1 MAALKAAA
9 SLARKAKA
17 LRKKFK
23 GEELKTKLENLYG
36 GPKKTRAKTK
46 PKKVDLTTEEQ
57 TTVRSRKQKAKEYK
71 AIPKKD
77 RREVRRM
84 EIAQE
89 IDDALT
95 KNKRKTPEGLRS
107 LSLSKEGR
115 KLADSDSIADQ
126 AKVLKC
132 LRAKGEAC
140 AYVRQDPLGG
150 TRPAKG
156 TKLSREEV
164 RELNPSEEIE
174 YRLHRRGAHLTRS
187 QASRAM
193 RGTEM
198 PIDPEDIKT
207 GFQEFKKGG
216 MSRKKYQSTNKYS
229 GKNYVYMGGGLVG
242 DIMHFKKKRGR

>member
-23 GEELKTKLENLYG
+23 GEELKTKLEKLYG
-36 GPKKTRAKTK
+36 GPKKTRTKTK

-95 KNKRKTPEGLRS
+95 KNKRKTSGGTRA

-115 KLADSDSIADQ
+115 KLADSDNPADQ
-126 AKVLKC
+126 AKLLKS
-132 LRAKGEAC
+132 LRAKGEHSP
-140 AYVRQDPLGG
+140 YVRHPLDSPL
-150 TRPAKG
+150 RAKG
-156 TKLSREEV
+156 TELSPEEIRKL
-164 RELNPSEEIE
+164 PPAEEIE
-174 YRLHRRGAHLTRS
+174 HRLHRSPPLLTRG
-187 QASRAM
+187 QAGRAV
-193 RGTEM
+193 RGREM

-216 MSRKKYQSTNKYS
+216 MSRKKYQSTNKYG
-229 GKNYVYMGGGLVG
+229 GKDYVYLGGGLVG